1 MVGKIVLKQLFGKL
15 WDKIL
20 KALNNETVQELLC
33 EVLMKIIKVTRD
45 NWDKKKE
52 EEEKKRNQ
60 SQNEQAFN

>member
-1 MVGKIVLKQLFGKL
+1 MLKQLFGKL

-20 KALNNETVQELLC
+20 KVLNNETVQELLW

-52 EEEKKRNQ
+52 EEKKKNQ
-60 SQNEQAFN
+60 SQNEQTFN